1 MNRSLVG
8 VILLV
13 IVGVM
18 LFSMMQTESSI
29 SATQVVKSVR
39 EFDLG
44 EKITIYELPD
54 MLTEEQEKF
63 LATYATNE
71 FFQDDLPDGYLV
83 KGQRDLMAEQ
93 NATVQ
98 QTGNLTDLKVTTT
111 QTNQTNVIVGV
122 SVSQLEAS
130 RTSASLVETA
140 VNENVHARGSIVKI
154 AGKIEK
160 ADPPPYFYNVHV
172 TCCEMSTFRAYSAVE
187 TDNFGNFVVKIATGG
202 AFPLGDWK
210 VTISTIGNDLKIIKH
225 FYNFKLIDPT

>member
-8 VILLV
+8 LLLLM

-18 LFSMMQTESSI
+18 MFSMMQTESSI
-29 SATQVVKSVR
+29 SATQVVKNVR
-39 EFDLG
+39 EFNLG

-54 MLTEEQEKF
+54 MLTEEQEKL

-71 FFQDDLPDGYLV
+71 FFQDDLPDGYLA
-83 KGQRDLMAEQ
+83 KGQRDLLAEQ
-93 NATVQ
+93 EATIQ
-98 QTGNLTDLKVTTT
+98 QTGNLTDLNTS
-111 QTNQTNVIVGV
+111 TNQTNQSKAIIGV
-122 SVSQLEAS
+122 TVSQLEAS
-130 RTSASLVETA
+130 KTSAGLIESS
-140 VNENVHARGSIVKI
+140 VNENIHSRGSIVKI

-187 TDNFGNFVVKIATGG
+187 TDNFGNFVVKIATSGT
-202 AFPLGDWK
+202 FPLGDWK
-210 VTISTIGNDLKIIKH
+210 VTISTIGDDAKIIKH